1 MRKTLSLLLL
11 LCFLYTNAHAQPS
24 SSYDTQKKKS
34 HVKER
39 SIQQRQ
45 TIDFKENTSTRAS
58 SSRKSTS
65 LVEVSLDSLI
75 FAEIAKL
82 ETQKEP
88 YQSCRLITN
97 PPLPADFDLTAEVRP
112 DVIDIYKSEYLTKA
126 AQSNVNVADIAD
138 LEKLKQ
144 YTICIAQYAE
154 VASKI
159 LQSVRSSY
167 NSISDLQK
175 HISLLVSQ
183 YSTQKSSVSSQI
195 ENINF
200 KQCRFADSINRIQCK
215 QLYIEIADRPKLLLN
230 KQKIFADSIYMN
242 ISSKFN
248 IEKSA
253 ASEFAKATEKAS
265 QTITESAMSQKESVE
280 RSKSSSATVKTPSLP
295 Q

>member
-1 MRKTLSLLLL
+1 MRKVFLLLL
-11 LCFLYTNAHAQPS
+11 LFCFFYTNAHAQPS

-97 PPLPADFDLTAEVRP
+97 PPLPADFGLTAEVRP

>member
-1 MRKTLSLLLL
+1 MRKVFFLLLL
-11 LCFLYTNAHAQPS
+11 FCFFYTNAHAQPS

-200 KQCRFADSINRIQCK
+200 KQCRFAGSINHIQCK

-248 IEKSA
+248 IEKSV